1 MEFKQDDADASNCMR
16 TKAKQ
21 HTETVTNI
29 CPSGQHRRFP
39 LLLYVCSVIEK
50 VGKDK
55 RCSFERAREKW
66 KTTTEEKKE
75 A

>member
-29 CPSGQHRRFP
+29 CPSPGQYRLFP
-39 LLLYVCSVIEK
+39 LLSYVCSVIKE

-55 RCSFERAREKW
+55 RCSFETAREK
-66 KTTTEEKKE
+66 
-75 A
+75 